1 MSIVIGGDD
10 LNHDTNVFIKDDYC
24 HFKSKVSKANLFRKK
39 ITRRKKR
46 STLKLKY
53 YELHHSIPQQGSKP

>member
-1 MSIVIGGDD
+1 MSIVIGSDD

-39 ITRRKKR
+39 ITRRKKGQH
-46 STLKLKY
+46 LN
-53 YELHHSIPQQGSKP
+53 